1 MLDAWDGASR
11 GAASLGVGRPLAA
24 TEINGGGGLCFQQRG
39 EEEEQREWF
48 CNFPNFQ
55 GLNCKIK
62 FPIDLGLK

>member
-1 MLDAWDGASR
+1 MCAARAGGAGQLASKEPV
-11 GAASLGVGRPLAA
+11 AAARTSGD
-24 TEINGGGGLCFQQRG
+24 GGLCFQQRG